1 MRTRL
6 AYSAGFECMTNGFT
20 NWLIGD
26 RKALFQNAQVD
37 VTSFWLAHMAEEC
50 EHKTVAFDVYE
61 KLYGAYWPRAFGVI
75 HGSAHVLGLGCVGM
89 MSALGRDSSDS
100 LFRRTWG
107 VLCQSSAIIVKV
119 GPFMARALGPNY
131 NPRQESEPEWL
142 NQWLSFNAEL
152 DNQGPMPV
160 IDTGSEEMGLPLRS
174 QPAA

>member
-1 MRTRL
+1 
-6 AYSAGFECMTNGFT
+6 
-20 NWLIGD
+20 
-26 RKALFQNAQVD
+26 
-37 VTSFWLAHMAEEC
+37 
-50 EHKTVAFDVYE
+50 
-61 KLYGAYWPRAFGVI
+61 
-75 HGSAHVLGLGCVGM
+75 M